1 MPPKKN
7 TTTGSRSRKNRTTS
21 KKSAEE
27 RRKEA
32 AARRFSEPVIV
43 NPANLTPQQ
52 RERLELQNEA
62 FRRAIYLN
70 DFSLGRQLGLFPP
83 LEDEATTDTT

>member
-1 MPPKKN
+1 MPPKKKSTRGRKK
-7 TTTGSRSRKNRTTS
+7 TT

-32 AARRFSEPVIV
+32 AAKRFSEPVIV
-43 NPANLTPQQ
+43 NTANLTPQQ

-83 LEDEATTDTT
+83 LEDEAAGTATA

>member
-1 MPPKKN
+1 MPRKKK
-7 TTTGSRSRKNRTTS
+7 T
-21 KKSAEE
+21 AAQ

-32 AARRFSEPVIV
+32 ARKRFTEPMVV
-43 NPANLTPQQ
+43 NLDALTPQQ

-70 DFSLGRQLGLFPP
+70 DFSLGRQLGIFPP
-83 LEDEATTDTT
+83 LEEASAT

>member
-1 MPPKKN
+1 MPPKKK
-7 TTTGSRSRKNRTTS
+7 RKS
-21 KKSAEE
+21 GGKKMSAEE
-27 RRKEA
+27 KRKEA
-32 AARRFSEPVIV
+32 ARKRFSEPVIV
-43 NPANLTPQQ
+43 NMENLTPQQ

-83 LEDEATTDTT
+83 LEDAKPAANA